1 MINNE
6 QVSFINIKRPI
17 SERKFKDIAEHIIS
31 NHIISNRDNYL
42 MVESFD
48 RLFDLTKD
56 DKELENKKNRL
67 ISYRSG
73 NIWDYYGKGSE
84 ERTVKY
90 LEELMKGNDVTI
102 INFPSGGIH
111 PISLIGEKQSIIQNI
126 SDWLADYLEEKCFS
140 DDEDTS
146 FEPEEWI
153 DVESCID
160 CFGGIMYSKIIDEL
174 VERLVTNYNDEHYFA
189 SNWFIDYQ
197 IVVRGFEEKDLRNND
212 ELGGDEILDM
222 AGITF
227 KNGNLHF
234 NCEIKYDDDFTGQNF
249 DPSNYKESEMIDAI
263 ENHIENTQFY
273 DHHGP
278 TKWGEFLSH
287 HNNLW
292 HVEIVYKEFSGDEST
307 LRFDNTSSTEKLK
320 KLGPKRLGN

>member
-17 SERKFKDIAEHIIS
+17 SERIFKDIAEHIIS

-42 MVESFD
+42 MVQSFE

-73 NIWDYYGKGSE
+73 NIWDYYGEGSE

-90 LEELMKGNDVTI
+90 IEELMKGNEVTI
-102 INFPSGGIH
+102 INFPDGYIY
-111 PISLIGEKQSIIQNI
+111 PISLVGEKQSIIHNI
-126 SDWLADYLEEKCFS
+126 SFWLEDYLEEKCFS
-140 DDEDTS
+140 DYEDTS

-153 DVESCID
+153 DEESCID

-174 VERLVTNYNDEHYFA
+174 VETLVTNYNDERYFA
-189 SNWFIDYQ
+189 RNWFIDYQ
-197 IVVRGFEEKDLRNND
+197 IVVQGFEEKDLRNND
-212 ELGGDEILDM
+212 DLGGDEILDM
-222 AGITF
+222 GITF
-227 KNGNLHF
+227 KNGNLHY
-234 NCEIKYDDDFTGQNF
+234 NCEIQYDDDFTGQNF
-249 DPSNYKESEMIDAI
+249 DPSNYKESEMIKEI
-263 ENHIENTQFY
+263 ENHIAKTQFN
-273 DHHGP
+273 DHHGM
-278 TKWGEFLSH
+278 TKWGEFLSQ

-292 HVEIVYKEFSGDEST
+292 HVEIVSKEFGGDESI
-307 LRFDNTSSTEKLK
+307 LRIDNTSSTEKLK
-320 KLGPKRLGN
+320 KYGPKRLRNK